1 MDNSIRADV
10 LSNELL
16 NEVAEMVGWT
26 REVDTFGRD
35 RVDAET
41 PRCITK
47 WNTRQMCF

>member
-1 MDNSIRADV
+1 MDSSTRVNV

-16 NEVAEMVGWT
+16 NEVAEMVDWT

-41 PRCITK
+41 PRYT
-47 WNTRQMCF
+47 T